1 MTTSVDEAN
10 PALAHGKPTT
20 GSLKSMTTGST
31 ASSSA
36 GALSTQSPPPGSAA
50 SSSGLPLGSANSR
63 RSGSSATPRTA
74 RGASRQPSRELSR
87 SSFLRMR
94 QPEVVVHTDRER
106 SLALGQVD
114 FFLQRHGFSGINSE
128 RYFKRWLRTQCP
140 LHVAVRERDHAAIRQ
155 LLIAGAD
162 ATATDSAGRTPLEL
176 ASTHNRD
183 GSQTQV
189 LIALMPAPAQKH
201 RIDVRGPGCTKL
213 AVIVQ
218 QHAL

>member
-1 MTTSVDEAN
+1 M
-10 PALAHGKPTT
+10 
-20 GSLKSMTTGST
+20 
-31 ASSSA
+31 
-36 GALSTQSPPPGSAA
+36 
-50 SSSGLPLGSANSR
+50 
-63 RSGSSATPRTA
+63 
-74 RGASRQPSRELSR
+74 QPKVE
-87 SSFLRMR
+87 
-94 QPEVVVHTDRER
+94 
-106 SLALGQVD
+106 

-189 LIALMPAPAQKH
+189 LIALMPAPAQKP
-201 RIDVRGPGCTKL
+201 RIDVRGPGRASPASRPFFSPPPRKAGQDLFYSYEDLTRLSPTKTSRKQALNFKQTMDFTPL
-213 AVIVQ
+213 ALHMCIYIYIYIYACLFAHFSCISSFKQKKHILLQQPMIIVVVILLVS
-218 QHAL
+218 